1 MKTNVEVPVT
11 GPEGEGAR
19 CDMIQALKVNSSF
32 RRDSFWGG
40 ILHPGKVSYRE
51 VSATDSLHILIDR
64 AGDVSA
70 HVDDVSP
77 LRRRPDGSCRYA
89 WGRVLAHN
97 LLVVIEDAARRLRGV
112 HGVQRCTL
120 HCDVEWYDD
129 EDVPVEA

>member
-1 MKTNVEVPVT
+1 MKTPVEVPVSPRQ
-11 GPEGEGAR
+11 GDDAR
-19 CDMIQALKVNSSF
+19 CDLIKALDANSTF

-97 LLVVIEDAARRLRGV
+97 LLVVIEDTARRLRGL

-129 EDVPVEA
+129 ESKPAEA